1 MSPDRPIG
9 SFETETWSPEPGAQD
24 RSRPP
29 TLAPRWE
36 ILRKIGSGGQADVYL
51 ARDSEIGGLVAIK
64 VYRSGL
70 DDIGR
75 ERLKREVRLGRTL
88 LHQRLVRIFEFL
100 DGGGSPA
107 IVMEWIPGGA
117 VTERLRSGPLPID
130 EAIAI
135 ARQTLEAIAYLH
147 AQGVVHR
154 DIKPSNLLL
163 DSGGAIKLGDFG
175 LARPLPAGSE
185 VSQTVTE
192 AGTPAYL
199 PPEVFEGRHPD
210 ERSDIYSLGVTL
222 FHLLTGRLPF
232 EGGSVFEI
240 ARKHRTNPPPNLRAL
255 RPDCPKWLVALV
267 GRLLEKR
274 PEDRF
279 QTAAAALAA
288 LEAQRVTRS
297 IKRALRRGRLR
308 AAAFLIM
315 SLLIAASWI
324 SWRDL
329 SKAEE
334 VVLAETMARGQRKA
348 GRVVW
353 ERRFDLPITQALEAR
368 LPRLGGKGTVLCLSP
383 PPLKTD
389 EVFRPSRVLI
399 LDAWGAVIEDVKLE
413 DLVTEWSFDFAK
425 AFWPEALLDDID
437 GDGVSEVIVKARHR
451 VFYPNAL
458 IVCWPVQRV
467 WETVLLHSGVI
478 RDARAARNSPQHL
491 IVTAVNNRLG
501 HGLSMME
508 MLIPTPGRN
517 PKPPAERHVLIR
529 PDFRILKDGE
539 VRMLWYTILQDG
551 PEAGSLPIASITPDR
566 VLLGPVGSRVSLDRF
581 GNPVAGPNAMRDLSA
596 LRLWFLDRLAELYR
610 GDVTPGPV
618 DVENA
623 IARIAVEAAPLLRE
637 RPYRAALTVA
647 AARAL
652 ARTGSPLKARD
663 LLLSDRVQGRQTQ
676 EVTFWLAHMQAL
688 AGDLETSSE
697 LLAELTRQTPSF
709 RGQYDAYH
717 FLLRIHTELRQNT
730 PLAAT
735 VSSFERRTA
744 GFISPSQQGCYHA
757 RAHLWWDQIT
767 EADTAVRS
775 WAYFPEG
782 DAIAV
787 LARWRLGRTNPDD
800 LVLLESSLRDS
811 PDAALEIALARCAVL
826 LGLGRSRESLGE
838 ITRTVETWEV
848 RSRDD
853 FMIRQTLELARALQ
867 VQALVAT
874 GQLDRAQQTGRS
886 LRKLLRKGL
895 LPAVLVDEAL
905 ASANRPAH

>member
-315 SLLIAASWI
+315 SLLIVASWI

-334 VVLAETMARGQRKA
+334 VVLGENVARGQRKA

-353 ERRFDLPITQALEAR
+353 ERRFDVPITQALEAR
-368 LPRLGGKGTVLCLSP
+368 LPRFRGRGTVLCLSP
-383 PPLKTD
+383 PPRKTD
-389 EVFRPSRVLI
+389 EGFRPSRVVI

-413 DLVTEWSFDFAK
+413 DLVTEWGFDFAK
-425 AFWPEALLDDID
+425 VFWPEALLDDID

-458 IVCWPVQRV
+458 IVFWPVQRV

-478 RDARAARNSPQHL
+478 RDVRAARNSPRHL

-508 MLIPTPGRN
+508 MMIPEPGRN
-517 PKPPAERHVLIR
+517 PQPPAKRLVLIR
-529 PDFRILKDGE
+529 PDFRVLNDGE
-539 VRMLWYTILQDG
+539 VRMLWHTILEDG
-551 PEAGSLPIASITPDR
+551 PQTGALPIASVTPAR
-566 VLLGPVGSRVSLDRF
+566 VTLGPVGARVLVDRF
-581 GNPVAGPNAMRDLSA
+581 GNPLCGPNARGDLSA

-610 GDVTPGPV
+610 GDVTPGFS

-623 IARIAVEAAPLLRE
+623 VARITAGAALLLRE

-647 AARAL
+647 AARAS
-652 ARTGSPLKARD
+652 ARTGNLLKARD
-663 LLLSDRVQGRQTQ
+663 LLLSDRAHGWRTQ

-688 AGDLETSSE
+688 AGDLEASSE
-697 LLAELTRQTPSF
+697 LLAELTRQSPSF

-717 FLLRIHTELRQNT
+717 FLFRLHTEMVQLGPFT
-730 PLAAT
+730 DAVA
-735 VSSFERRTA
+735 SFENRSALPST
-744 GFISPSQQGCYHA
+744 PSQQGCYHA
-757 RAHLWWDQIT
+757 RAHLWWDVVT

-782 DAIAV
+782 DAISV
-787 LARWRLGRTNPDD
+787 LASWRLGRSKPED
-800 LVLLESSLRDS
+800 LGFLETSVRDH
-811 PDAALEIALARCAVL
+811 PDAALEIATARSAILLA
-826 LGLGRSRESLGE
+826 LGRSRESLGE
-838 ITRTVETWEV
+838 TTRAIESWEV

-874 GQLDRAQQTGRS
+874 GQLDRAQQTGRT
-886 LRKLLRKGL
+886 LRKILRKGL
-895 LPAVLVDEAL
+895 LPAILVDEAL
-905 ASANRPAH
+905 ASANRPSG